1 VSPPGTVG
9 GEVRL
14 VALDRTHLARVVAIE
29 AVTSP
34 RPWSDASFL
43 EELDRADRRYLVA
56 LAPDVV
62 GFAGLALQ
70 AGDAHVMTVAVDP
83 DAQRQGIGR
92 RLVRGLLAAA
102 SEAGAAAATLEVR
115 TSAAAAL
122 RLYRS
127 AGFEA
132 VGVRPGYYPDGE
144 DATIMWCHDLPRAVD
159 PHDQES

>member
-1 VSPPGTVG
+1 VSTAQTVG
-9 GEVRL
+9 GGVRL
-14 VALDRTHLARVVAIE
+14 EALDRRHLDRVVAIE
-29 AVTSP
+29 ALTSP

-70 AGDAHVMTVAVDP
+70 AGDAHVMTVAVHP
-83 DAQRQGIGR
+83 DAQRLGVGR

-115 TSAAAAL
+115 TSNTPAV

-132 VGVRPGYYPDGE
+132 AGVRPGYYPDGE
-144 DATIMWCHDLPRAVD
+144 DAMIMWCHGLARVD
-159 PHDQES
+159 PPDHGS